1 MITTMHSDQNA
12 SPPCFATR
20 KAASLD
26 RELATARSAKPIFPT
41 SRRCSCVVPKRNRE
55 FWLRALGQLS
65 RRQPPWGLPKYGCVL
80 ESDEQAERKLAIDVG
95 AEMVPAIGGRTE
107 IVSAG
112 KRSIETA
119 AYHPPQNVRQNKS
132 IRKNQLSQ
140 MPLLTSTA
148 AAPKAWQR

>member
-1 MITTMHSDQNA
+1 MLRYSQGSIPRQRVSYRQIGEADIPNI
-12 SPPCFATR
+12 ATLLVR
-20 KAASLD
+20 G
-26 RELATARSAKPIFPT
+26 F
-41 SRRCSCVVPKRNRE
+41 PKRNRE

-95 AEMVPAIGGRTE
+95 AEMVPAIGVRTE